1 MQVRN
6 VNTPVNVTA
15 RHMELTDALRE
26 YAVKKVEGIHL
37 DYPKIIEAKF
47 ILDVRDYEH
56 IAEAI
61 LFCTNDTTLE
71 ATAEN
76 ENMYAAID
84 EAVSKVTRQMRKAKT
99 KAMKTHRPHG
109 NESIRT
115 MNSE

>member
-1 MQVRN
+1 
-6 VNTPVNVTA
+6 
-15 RHMELTDALRE
+15 MELTDALRD